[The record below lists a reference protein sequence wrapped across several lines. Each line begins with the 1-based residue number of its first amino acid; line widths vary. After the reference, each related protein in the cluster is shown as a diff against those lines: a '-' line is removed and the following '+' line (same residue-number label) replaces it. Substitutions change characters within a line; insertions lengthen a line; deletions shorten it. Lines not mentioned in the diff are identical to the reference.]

1 VFAHGPTPFVSVLAA
16 PAEEHQPEEHLPGPV
31 QGCHHLGF
39 GRGSGQD
46 AAPGHGAAAKED
58 SVAPVAL
65 RGGAAAVSE
74 VSRPEYL
81 LHLYTSHLNSF
92 QGAAGPT
99 AHHRGD
105 G

>member
-16 PAEEHQPEEHLPGPV
+16 PAEEHQSEEHLPGPV

-74 VSRPEYL
+74 VSRPEY
-81 LHLYTSHLNSF
+81 S
-92 QGAAGPT
+92 T
-99 AHHRGD
+99 ASVYIPYKLISGSSRTYGTQSK
-105 G
+105 